1 MFHWKNI
8 AAWIY
13 SLMITRWFLIGVISA
28 LMSILVS
35 VSWVIQKMHTEKQ
48 NCWVTKDVHILD
60 VRLIFTVY
68 GVLQGRFWDQ
78 IHRQWWA
85 GEACLW
91 SPFTKVP
98 FSKVHSNAPEGN
110 DIRAQRGLVIP
121 FLSEA
126 TVDPSK
132 GLIKGQLVGLD
143 ICQGNYDIKI
153 QQDNE
158 GNLHV

>member
-60 VRLIFTVY
+60 V
-68 GVLQGRFWDQ
+68 DD
-78 IHRQWWA
+78 
-85 GEACLW
+85 W
-91 SPFTKVP
+91 SPKW
-98 FSKVHSNAPEGN
+98 SSNSHSN
-110 DIRAQRGLVIP
+110 QRGTRTLRLHTFISLAIVRLLNGCALDPDFVHCLQYYSLFTDEKTKAKGWQVQRKNEWMNEWVNMVIFHYLV
-121 FLSEA
+121 FL
-126 TVDPSK
+126 
-132 GLIKGQLVGLD
+132 
-143 ICQGNYDIKI
+143 
-153 QQDNE
+153 
-158 GNLHV
+158 